1 MTIRVLLADDERLV
15 RTGFR
20 MILRDEPGIE
30 VVAEAADG
38 TEAVTL
44 AAQVRPDVVL
54 MDIRMPNLN
63 GIEATR
69 RIVATPDA
77 PRVLVLTTF
86 DHDKYVFD
94 ALAAGASGFLL
105 KDAPEQQL
113 LAAIR
118 VVAGGG
124 GLFAPSVTRRVIEQ
138 FALLAEPKEPP
149 PGLAQ
154 LTAREVEVLKLIAQA
169 KTNAEIGASLFIGE
183 HTARTHVARIL
194 AKLNLN
200 DRTQAAVLAYECRL
214 VQPGSH

>member
-20 MILRDEPGIE
+20 MILRDEPDIE

-38 TEAVTL
+38 TEAVTI
-44 AAQVRPDVVL
+44 AADVKPDVVL

-69 RIVATPDA
+69 RIVASPDA

-138 FALLAEPKEPP
+138 FALLAVPKEPP

-169 KTNAEIGASLFIGE
+169 KTNAEIGAALFISE

-194 AKLNLN
+194 TKLNLN

>member
-20 MILRDEPGIE
+20 MILRDEPDID
-30 VVAEAADG
+30 VVGEAADG
-38 TEAVTL
+38 TEVVKI
-44 AAQVRPDVVL
+44 AADIKPDVVL

-105 KDAPEQQL
+105 KDAPEHEL

-118 VVAGGG
+118 VVADGG

-138 FALLAEPKEPP
+138 FALLAGPKEPP

-154 LTAREVEVLKLIAQA
+154 LTAREVEVLKLIARAQ
-169 KTNAEIGASLFIGE
+169 TNAEIGASLFISE

-194 AKLNLN
+194 SKLNLN

-214 VQPGSH
+214 VRPGHN

>member
-15 RTGFR
+15 RAGFR

-38 TEAVTL
+38 AQAVTI
-44 AAQVRPDVVL
+44 AADVQPDVVL

-69 RIVATPDA
+69 RIVATPEA

-86 DHDKYVFD
+86 DHDRYVFD
-94 ALAAGASGFLL
+94 ALAADASGFLL
-105 KDAPEQQL
+105 EDAPEHQL

-118 VVAGGG
+118 VVADGG
-124 GLFAPSVTRRVIEQ
+124 GLFAPTVTRRVIEQ
-138 FALLAEPKEPP
+138 FALLAGPKKPP

-154 LTAREVEVLKLIAQA
+154 LTAREIEVLKLIAQA
-169 KTNAEIGASLFIGE
+169 KTNAQIGAALFISE

-194 AKLNLN
+194 TKLNLN